1 MAQGVSEGRTDLPLG
16 VNPRR
21 YLKRCFF
28 TSRHAE
34 YWETPPLKNHFT
46 GSSKCIQQGHVA
58 IWARVDTHV
67 ATQTV
72 QHGKSAQKARF
83 DNLPSG
89 GTPREEAAFS
99 HGVAPSVI
107 VVGAK
112 RDNISHT
119 RRQWGAKQDQL
130 TLLLP
135 IAASSTSCGM
145 GMKGSGRG
153 GRGAL

>member
-1 MAQGVSEGRTDLPLG
+1 MSSGARVLGRATANFVGMKTL
-16 VNPRR
+16 
-21 YLKRCFF
+21 FF

-34 YWETPPLKNHFT
+34 YWETPSLTNHFT

-112 RDNISHT
+112 RDITYTSAVGRQARPVDPLASH
-119 RRQWGAKQDQL
+119 L
-130 TLLLP
+130 
-135 IAASSTSCGM
+135 AASSTSCGM